1 MAFIT
6 HVSEKM
12 ASSRWLLLLLCLGLQ
27 GVATTSLANEFSVR
41 SASTRLHN
49 GVYMLDAN
57 IKLKLGKE
65 PLEALHNGIPLTLL
79 IEMEVERKRRW
90 WLRWWLDENI
100 AFLEQ
105 RYRIEYH
112 ALSHQY
118 LLININSGERKV
130 SPNLQP
136 LLTSIGTIY
145 NFPLL
150 DKNLTKKEGRYEVAL
165 RALLDI
171 ESLPA
176 PLRPI
181 AYITPSWRIRSDW
194 QTWFL
199 TP

>member
-6 HVSEKM
+6 HVSKKM
-12 ASSRWLLLLLCLGLQ
+12 VSGRWLLLSLCLGLQ
-27 GVATTSLANEFSVR
+27 CVGTTAFADGFSVR
-41 SASTRLHN
+41 SASTRLHDD
-49 GVYMLDAN
+49 VYMLDAN
-57 IKLKLGKE
+57 IALEFGEK

-79 IEMEVERKRRW
+79 IEIEVERKRG
-90 WLRWWLDENI
+90 WWLDDEI

-105 RYRIEYH
+105 RYKIEYH

-118 LLININSGERKV
+118 LLTNMNSGERTV
-130 SPNLQP
+130 SPRLEP
-136 LLTSIGTIY
+136 LLHAIGTIY
-145 NFPLL
+145 DFPLL
-150 DKNLTKKEGRYEVAL
+150 DRNLTEQEGRYEVAI

-171 ESLPA
+171 EELPA

-194 QTWFL
+194 HKWFL

>member
-1 MAFIT
+1 
-6 HVSEKM
+6 
-12 ASSRWLLLLLCLGLQ
+12 
-27 GVATTSLANEFSVR
+27 
-41 SASTRLHN
+41 
-49 GVYMLDAN
+49 MLDAD
-57 IKLKLGKE
+57 ITLQLDAE

-79 IEMEVERKRRW
+79 IEIEVERKRSW
-90 WLRWWLDENI
+90 WMRWWLDEEI

-105 RYRIEYH
+105 RYQIEYH

-118 LLININSGERKV
+118 LLININSGERQA
-130 SPNLQP
+130 SPRLQP
-136 LLTSIGTIY
+136 LLSRIGTIN

-150 DKNLTKKEGRYEVAL
+150 DKNLAAEEGRYEVSL

-181 AYITPSWRIRSDW
+181 AYLTPSWRIRSDW
-194 QTWFL
+194 KRWFL